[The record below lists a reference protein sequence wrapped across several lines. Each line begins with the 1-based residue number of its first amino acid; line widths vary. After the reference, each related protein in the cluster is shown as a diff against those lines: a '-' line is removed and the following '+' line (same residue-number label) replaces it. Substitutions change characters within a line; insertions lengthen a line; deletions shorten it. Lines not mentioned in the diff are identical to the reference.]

1 MKEPKQYKTSEIQ
14 RAKNRERMRRR
25 RANMTPEE
33 IREENRKYYEKRTP
47 ERRQELNELALEKY
61 HNMTPAEKFELSEK
75 RRQYYQAN
83 REKIL
88 AKQNEYNHRKREQK
102 LAAI

>member
-1 MKEPKQYKTSEIQ
+1 MKEVKQYKTSEIQ

-33 IREENRKYYEKRTP
+33 IRAKNRKYYEKRTP
-47 ERRQELNELALEKY
+47 ERRQELNELARERY
-61 HNMTPAEKFELSEK
+61 HNMTPAEKFEVSEK
-75 RRQYYQAN
+75 RRKYYQAN

-88 AKQNEYNHRKREQK
+88 AYQNEYNHRKREQK